1 VKERARAPANNILAL
16 MSFLRPGVDPI
27 LMALVEEAGRN
38 VQRSGLLLR
47 DLLVDYPERA
57 ALAQDLKVC
66 EQEGDRITHDIIHRL
81 AARGRVRAPFSAGDG
96 YALATAL
103 DDIVDHSEH
112 AAAQLGLY
120 RVEAP
125 MEQAVEFADVLVGAG
140 EQIAQALRSLRTDTE
155 LATHLV
161 EIHRL
166 ENEGDR
172 LQRDGVASLFAGGI
186 DPMVVIR
193 WKDIFEALEA
203 AVDAC
208 ETVAHVLEGITL
220 KQGGRRRA

>member
-1 VKERARAPANNILAL
+1 MRYYAPA
-16 MSFLRPGVDPI
+16 MSFLRRPVDGP

-38 VQRSGLLLR
+38 VQRSGFLLR
-47 DLLVDYPERA
+47 DLLVDYPEHA
-57 ALAQDLKVC
+57 MLAQDLKVC

-81 AARGRVRAPFSAGDG
+81 AAPGSVRAPFDAGDG
-96 YALATAL
+96 YTLATAL
-103 DDIVDHSEH
+103 DDVVDHSEQ

-120 RVEAP
+120 GVEAP
-125 MEQAVEFADVLVGAG
+125 MEQAVEFAEVLVGAG
-140 EQIAQALRSLRTDTE
+140 EQIAQALRCLRTGTE
-155 LATHLV
+155 LAPHLV

-193 WKDIFEALEA
+193 WKDIFESLEA

-220 KQGGRRRA
+220 KRGGRRRR

>member
-1 VKERARAPANNILAL
+1 VKVRAGASAAQYP
-16 MSFLRPGVDPI
+16 RPMRFPGASLDAT

-47 DLLVDYPERA
+47 DLLVDYPEHA
-57 ALAQDLKVC
+57 TLAQDLKMC

-81 AARGRVRAPFSAGDG
+81 TGRGRVRAPFDAGDG
-96 YALATAL
+96 YVLATAL
-103 DDIVDHSEH
+103 DDIVDHSEQ

-120 RVEAP
+120 GVEAP
-125 MEQAVEFADVLVGAG
+125 MEQAVEFTEVLVGAG
-140 EQIAQALRSLRTDTE
+140 EQIAQALRCLRTGTD
-155 LATHLV
+155 LGSHLV

-172 LQRDGVASLFAGGI
+172 LQRDGVASLFVGGI

-193 WKDIFEALEA
+193 WKDIFESLEA

-208 ETVAHVLEGITL
+208 ERVAHVLEGITL
-220 KQGGRRRA
+220 KQRKRRR